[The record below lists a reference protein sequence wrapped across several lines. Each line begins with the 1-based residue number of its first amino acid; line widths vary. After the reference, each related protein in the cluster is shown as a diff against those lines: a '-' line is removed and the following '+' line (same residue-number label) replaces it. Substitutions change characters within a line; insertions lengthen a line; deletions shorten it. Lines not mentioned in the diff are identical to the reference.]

1 MTSDHFADECTQKWN
16 NGSDITLKCF
26 PMAMDSH
33 AKFGYTLFFI
43 LVPWPFFIYE
53 FFTSQHYDILVTKG
67 ARIVVSTFF
76 GRGFSLLTFD
86 ITGGHGPLSRDRQ
99 PDQMLP
105 QTHFPHDHLLLLRH
119 ALALR
124 RALHQVL
131 QRWQVLSCQGTE
143 AGDEGEEA

>member
-1 MTSDHFADECTQKWN
+1 MNHNVIVIEKSDFYIVLISRELNNYGNILTHTYYSGRTGMTSDHFADECTQKWN

-76 GRGFSLLTFD
+76 
-86 ITGGHGPLSRDRQ
+86 
-99 PDQMLP
+99 
-105 QTHFPHDHLLLLRH
+105 
-119 ALALR
+119 
-124 RALHQVL
+124 
-131 QRWQVLSCQGTE
+131 
-143 AGDEGEEA
+143 